1 MLFPSGLVA
10 SGGETVGS
18 AGPRSV
24 DAQYQECLEAY
35 VVRARRVEEHS
46 LAADWYAL
54 VVLTEMQMSVVQRD
68 DGEMWIRQEFPA
80 EEVVESAAARLRPI
94 LLEGDACFYQK
105 ALRAVGY
112 FCRASPQDTEWVRA
126 TRAEW
131 RSRVNPATAEEAGYW
146 VVVSNAVTGEN
157 RDLHCHL

>member
-1 MLFPSGLVA
+1 GDQPTCIDHIAMLIRNGTLRPSP
-10 SGGETVGS
+10 SPS
-18 AGPRSV
+18 
-24 DAQYQECLEAY
+24 
-35 VVRARRVEEHS
+35 RA
-46 LAADWYAL
+46 AINNWYAL

-80 EEVVESAAARLRPI
+80 EEVVESAAVRLRPI